1 MPPKEGREAID
12 VLLVEDDEQVRKFIA
27 RLLTNAGYRIEEAAN
42 EQEALSAAS
51 RTEFGVVV
59 TDLGLPGIGGAALIE
74 RLAESHEATTF
85 VIVTGALDEGLP
97 SSPLLDRAIVAVLTK
112 PFDRDEL
119 ARVVARASDI
129 HEARRMGD
137 QAGRGGLQVPKC
149 VLIVEH
155 NPDDA
160 ELLKRSLSD
169 LYDPTPKILVAGR
182 VEEAEELLGQAEID
196 LVLSDLG
203 FSDARG
209 LDAVRRLQRV
219 APGTPLI
226 VLTGLDD
233 DEIENHAV
241 QLGAQDYLIKGAFSP
256 TSLKRVIRHSMERK
270 QAEKELTRLAQ
281 TDHLT
286 GLSNRLV
293 FRERATQALARAR
306 RRKVGVAL
314 LYLDLNG
321 FKDVNDKLGHEAG
334 DAVLREVA
342 ERLENAIREV
352 DVAARI
358 GGDEFAVLL
367 EEIGTEE
374 HALQATQRI
383 PEILKLPL
391 SSAQGLPVSFSIGMA
406 LHPTH
411 GDSVAELL
419 AAADRAMYSAK
430 RTGTGLIAVGSPIAS
445 EAEV

>member
-129 HEARRMGD
+129 HEARQMGD

-203 FSDARG
+203 GGFGDGRGSQAAGDVDVVEHRGRRAAVLEPRQGLRPLVDALG
-209 LDAVRRLQRV
+209 AVVRV
-219 APGTPLI
+219 A
-226 VLTGLDD
+226 
-233 DEIENHAV
+233 AV
-241 QLGAQDYLIKGAFSP
+241 HDAG
-256 TSLKRVIRHSMERK
+256 E
-270 QAEKELTRLAQ
+270 
-281 TDHLT
+281 
-286 GLSNRLV
+286 
-293 FRERATQALARAR
+293 
-306 RRKVGVAL
+306 
-314 LYLDLNG
+314 DL
-321 FKDVNDKLGHEAG
+321 
-334 DAVLREVA
+334 
-342 ERLENAIREV
+342 
-352 DVAARI
+352 AAR
-358 GGDEFAVLL
+358 DPVVVHLQ
-367 EEIGTEE
+367 
-374 HALQATQRI
+374 HA
-383 PEILKLPL
+383 
-391 SSAQGLPVSFSIGMA
+391 
-406 LHPTH
+406 H
-411 GDSVAELL
+411 VA
-419 AAADRAMYSAK
+419 
-430 RTGTGLIAVGSPIAS
+430 
-445 EAEV
+445 